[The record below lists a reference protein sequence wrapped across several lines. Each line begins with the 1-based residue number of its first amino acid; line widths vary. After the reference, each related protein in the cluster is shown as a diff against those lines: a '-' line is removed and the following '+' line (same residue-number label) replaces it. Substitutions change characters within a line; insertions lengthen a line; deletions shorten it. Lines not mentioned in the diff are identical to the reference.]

1 MDFCWAAGA
10 KRSNSTK
17 KKRRRRRTSR
27 APFSSWLSE
36 TQREQWNGCEAFFLR
51 LYNVTTQLLNLP
63 CLRYFLL
70 LPVYPLLPRQNMSDV
85 WFFWHMW
92 STVSLNV
99 PAPFISATL
108 CTPVLISTL
117 LFIAGPS
124 EPPSLNII
132 IVIIIIAHILSDPS
146 SSFFFFNC
154 QPQEKKAEKRDKVRD
169 KTADGPRLFLFPF
182 FLALARSCQSL
193 QLCRAEEL
201 APKRLRSSSAA
212 VRAAAWCY
220 NWEAKSA
227 EGEGSRA
234 QRAIPQAAS
243 NELTLWDDRKDDCT
257 ATLFLPSL
265 SWFPSIQTFM
275 QKN

>member
-17 KKRRRRRTSR
+17 KRKRRRRRTSR

-63 CLRYFLL
+63 CLHYFIL

-146 SSFFFFNC
+146 SSFFSTASRRRRKPRKETRCGTKLRMGHVFFVSFLPC
-154 QPQEKKAEKRDKVRD
+154 ISEKLPKSPAVQGCGARSQTAQE
-169 KTADGPRLFLFPF
+169 LL
-182 FLALARSCQSL
+182 RSCQS
-193 QLCRAEEL
+193 C
-201 APKRLRSSSAA
+201 
-212 VRAAAWCY
+212 
-220 NWEAKSA
+220 
-227 EGEGSRA
+227 
-234 QRAIPQAAS
+234 
-243 NELTLWDDRKDDCT
+243 
-257 ATLFLPSL
+257 SL
-265 SWFPSIQTFM
+265 M
-275 QKN
+275 L

>member
-36 TQREQWNGCEAFFLR
+36 TQREHWNGCEAFFLR

-146 SSFFFFNC
+146 SSFFFS
-154 QPQEKKAEKRDKVRD
+154 
-169 KTADGPRLFLFPF
+169 TASRRRRKQRKETRCGTKLRMGHVFFCFL
-182 FLALARSCQSL
+182 SSL
-193 QLCRAEEL
+193 H
-201 APKRLRSSSAA
+201 
-212 VRAAAWCY
+212 
-220 NWEAKSA
+220 
-227 EGEGSRA
+227 
-234 QRAIPQAAS
+234 
-243 NELTLWDDRKDDCT
+243 
-257 ATLFLPSL
+257 
-265 SWFPSIQTFM
+265 
-275 QKN
+275 

>member
-10 KRSNSTK
+10 KRSNSTKK

-70 LPVYPLLPRQNMSDV
+70 LPVYPLLPRQKMSDV

-146 SSFFFFNC
+146 SSFFF
-154 QPQEKKAEKRDKVRD
+154 QLPAAGEESREKRQGVGQNCGWATSFFVSFLPCVSEKLPKSPAVQGWGARSQ
-169 KTADGPRLFLFPF
+169 TAQELL
-182 FLALARSCQSL
+182 RSCQS
-193 QLCRAEEL
+193 C
-201 APKRLRSSSAA
+201 
-212 VRAAAWCY
+212 
-220 NWEAKSA
+220 
-227 EGEGSRA
+227 
-234 QRAIPQAAS
+234 
-243 NELTLWDDRKDDCT
+243 
-257 ATLFLPSL
+257 SL
-265 SWFPSIQTFM
+265 M
-275 QKN
+275 L